1 MISKDYIMR
10 MVEQFT
16 NALSKILFE
25 KDKKNYKEARFE
37 ISNSFQNILG
47 LDYELVSIVPTEDL
61 MKFLKFDDRISN
73 DKCLIAAELYRLDA
87 EIFELQNEFESSIK
101 NYKYSLF
108 LFLEAYL
115 NQVRKN
121 TDEIDSKIELIIMKL
136 NQFEISNDLKKRMA
150 KYYELTQSNSKA
162 EDIIFDLAK
171 SHADN
176 FIQYSREFYS
186 RLMLKDDEELKVG
199 NLPKEEILE
208 GLQELDDLDHK
219 LSEA

>member
-1 MISKDYIMR
+1 MR

-108 LFLEAYL
+108 LFLETYL

-150 KYYELTQSNSKA
+150 KYYELTQRYSKA

-171 SHADN
+171 SHEDN
-176 FIQYSREFYS
+176 FIQYGREFYS
-186 RLMLKDDEELKVG
+186 RLLLKDDEELKVG

-208 GLQELDDLDHK
+208 GLKELDDLDHK

>member
-1 MISKDYIMR
+1 MR

-16 NALSKILFE
+16 NALSKILFQ

-47 LDYELVSIVPTEDL
+47 LDYELASIVPSEDL

-73 DKCLIAAELYRLDA
+73 DKCLIAAELYMLDA
-87 EIFELQNEFESSIK
+87 EIFEVQYEFESSIK
-101 NYKYSLF
+101 NYKNSLF

-121 TDEIDSKIELIIMKL
+121 TDEIDQKIELIIMKL
-136 NQFEISNDLKKRMA
+136 NQFEISNDLKKRIAM
-150 KYYELTQSNSKA
+150 YYELTQRYSKA

-171 SHADN
+171 SHEEN
-176 FIQYSREFYS
+176 FIQYGREFYN
-186 RLMLKDDEELKVG
+186 RLLLKNDEELKVG
-199 NLPKEEILE
+199 QLPKEEILE
-208 GLQELDDLDHK
+208 GLQELDDLRQK
-219 LSEA
+219 LTQS